1 MKQFDERLRRYT
13 DEIEGYLQQCFVE
26 PEEPQQALFE
36 AMRYSLLA
44 GGKRIR
50 PVLTLEFCRI
60 CGLNRKKYDQNKVDD
75 YDFLKKRFYY
85 LTF

>member
-1 MKQFDERLRRYT
+1 MDYSRQYAAYQEAIESYLNKLFIT
-13 DEIEGYLQQCFVE
+13 DQPYGKLQE
-26 PEEPQQALFE
+26 S
-36 AMRYSLLA
+36 MRYSVLA